1 MRQRAEQRGGREPRR
16 KSRRKWWIH
25 GRFPCRFFSRRWGAR
40 RFGGD
45 RLARRGFVAVGGS
58 SSGSSLTG
66 AYTLPGNAKLSD
78 AHHTYA
84 IEVYALRD
92 PDAAARDRTDL
103 ESVGG

>member
-1 MRQRAEQRGGREPRR
+1 M
-16 KSRRKWWIH
+16 
-25 GRFPCRFFSRRWGAR
+25 
-40 RFGGD
+40 
-45 RLARRGFVAVGGS
+45 GGS